1 MSSPFD
7 CGRPSV
13 WCEKDGLSLIPKSP
27 GAYRFVRVD
36 SRSIDYIG
44 ITSNLYNRLSNHRS
58 TNTQYDPDL
67 HRVVYQVARSEA
79 DWAKLCDWEAR
90 KIGVH
95 RPPLNKTSGKNGRVA
110 KQYLEEI
117 EVEVEV
123 TESIEDAME
132 RNGLFSRLVG
142 LFRR

>member
-1 MSSPFD
+1 MNSPFNR
-7 CGRPSV
+7 GRPSV
-13 WCEKDGLSLIPKSP
+13 CCEKDGLGRMPKSP

-36 SRSIDYIG
+36 SKSIDYIG
-44 ITSNLYNRLSNHRS
+44 ITSNLYNRLSTHRS
-58 TNTQYDPDL
+58 TNTQYNPDL
-67 HRVVYQVARSEA
+67 HRVEFQVARSEA

-117 EVEVEV
+117 EVDVEV
-123 TESIEDAME
+123 TESIEDAVE
-132 RNGLFSRLVG
+132 RRGLFSRMAG
-142 LFRR
+142 LFGR

>member
-7 CGRPSV
+7 RGRPSV
-13 WCEKDGLSLIPKSP
+13 WCENDGPSRMPRKP

-36 SRSIDYIG
+36 GKSIDYIG

-67 HRVVYQVARSEA
+67 HRVEYQVARSEA

-110 KQYLEEI
+110 KQYLGDI

-123 TESIEDAME
+123 TQSIEDAME
-132 RNGLFSRLVG
+132 RKGLLGRLMG